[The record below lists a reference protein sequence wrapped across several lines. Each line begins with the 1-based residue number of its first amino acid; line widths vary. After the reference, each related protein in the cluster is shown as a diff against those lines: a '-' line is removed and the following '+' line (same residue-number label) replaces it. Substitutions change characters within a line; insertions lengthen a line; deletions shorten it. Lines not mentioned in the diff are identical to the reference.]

1 VDDVEGSGVPLA
13 VDDGANSSGV
23 TTTGDHAKI
32 AGLELDEVHNLV
44 SVDVQTE
51 RVVDLIEKR
60 TSLKT
65 FSQFLVIQTL
75 LEMSS
80 GWDRLKIGSF

>member
-1 VDDVEGSGVPLA
+1 MPLA

-44 SVDVQTE
+44 SVNVQTE

-60 TSLKT
+60 TSFKDL
-65 FSQFLVIQTL
+65 FAI
-75 LEMSS
+75 S
-80 GWDRLKIGSF
+80 GHSDFARNE